1 MSNFF
6 LKKLS
11 PKRLFHRLILIFLI
25 PLIVTQISTIYFFY
39 ERHWEKIINRFAN
52 IAANEITFI
61 INELDNNRIDNA
73 KKIAANLNL
82 IIYEKNI
89 IDQKNN
95 RIGIFER
102 KIKEIIKNRV
112 ENTEEVIFLEEE
124 VLFK

>member
-11 PKRLFHRLILIFLI
+11 PKKLFHRLILIFLI
-25 PLIVTQISTIYFFY
+25 PLIVTQISVIFFFY

-61 INELDNNRIDNA
+61 VNELEKNRIDNA
-73 KKIAANLNL
+73 KQIATNLNL

-89 IDQKNN
+89 ENQKNTN
-95 RIGIFER
+95 LGVFEK
-102 KIKEIIKNRV
+102 KIKEIIQNRV
-112 ENTEEVIFLEEE
+112 SRTQEVF
-124 VLFK
+124 F

>member
-39 ERHWEKIINRFAN
+39 ERHWEKIINRFTN
-52 IAANEITFI
+52 IAANKIIFI
-61 INELDNNRIDNA
+61 INELDKNRIDNA

-89 IDQKNN
+89 TEQKNN

-102 KIKEIIKNRV
+102 KIKEIIKYRLQKPQ
-112 ENTEEVIFLEEE
+112 EAI
-124 VLFK
+124 LFEY